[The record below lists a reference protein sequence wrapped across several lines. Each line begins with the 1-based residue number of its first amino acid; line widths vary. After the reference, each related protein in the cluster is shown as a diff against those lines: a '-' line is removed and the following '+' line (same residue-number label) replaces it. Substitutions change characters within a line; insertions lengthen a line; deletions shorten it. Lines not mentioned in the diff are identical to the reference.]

1 MFIDKHHI
9 IPKFEGGTD
18 DFNNLIKLPR
28 NIHQEVHYRRW
39 LVYGKIQDLYA
50 YQVLGG
56 TLSIE
61 EQKKIYE
68 NQVFRYFRDKD
79 KIESS
84 RKKSK
89 KWIESHQNEE
99 YKNKKRQQSSNLN
112 KSGKINSK
120 KSRKLISEIK
130 SKVPNYNSKK
140 ISVFGIVWDDASKC
154 FKNGGSMGLSLRQL
168 RYRAKSKKYQ
178 DIFYITN
185 EKY

>member
-9 IPKFEGGTD
+9 IPKFEGGSD
-18 DFNNLIKLPR
+18 DSNNLVKLPR

-56 TLSIE
+56 NLSEE
-61 EQKKIYE
+61 EQKQIYK
-68 NQVFRYFRDKD
+68 NQVFRYFRDKE
-79 KIESS
+79 KIDNS

-99 YKNKKRQQSSNLN
+99 YKSKKREQSLKLN
-112 KSGKINSK
+112 KLGKINSTP
-120 KSRKLISEIK
+120 SRKLISDIK
-130 SKVPNYNSKK
+130 SKVSNYNSKK

-154 FKNGGSMGLSLRQL
+154 FKNGGSRGLTLRQL
-168 RYRAKSKKYQ
+168 RYRAKNKNYP
-178 DIFYITN
+178 DIFYIN
-185 EKY
+185 GDF